1 MENFIE
7 YCLPYKLTASDQ
19 FKRVVYTV
27 VPMVLGVFLIM
38 YLGLIGVVL
47 CAGLCYLA
55 YRLFLSFVYELEY
68 SLLENEITF
77 TKIINKERRR
87 ELLKADIAKTES
99 YGPVEHLPANQK
111 AKVRSFLSNQGEEP
125 AYYWVTEDAKGEKVC
140 ILFQPTPAVLEVFA
154 VRARGKLQ

>member
-7 YCLPYKLTASDQ
+7 YCLPYKLTALDHA
-19 FKRVVYTV
+19 KRVFYTV
-27 VPMVLGVFLIM
+27 APMILGVFLIM
-38 YLGLIGVVL
+38 YLGLIGVLL

-55 YRLFLSFVYELEY
+55 YRLFLSFSYELEY

-77 TKIINKERRR
+77 SKIINKERRR

-99 YGPVEHLPANQK
+99 YGPIEHLPAGQQ
-111 AKVRSFLSNQGEEP
+111 KVRSFLSNQGEEP
-125 AYYWVTEDAKGEKVC
+125 AYYWITLDAKGEKVC
-140 ILFQPTPAVLEVFA
+140 ILFQPNEAVLNVFA

>member
-7 YCLPYKLTASDQ
+7 YCLPYRLTAADQ
-19 FKRVVYTV
+19 MKRVLYTV
-27 VPMVLGVFLIM
+27 VPMVLGIFLIM
-38 YLGLIGVVL
+38 YAGLIGVVL
-47 CAGLCYLA
+47 CAGLCFLA
-55 YRLFLSFVYELEY
+55 YRLFLSFIYELEY

-87 ELLKADIAKTES
+87 ELLKANISKTVS
-99 YGPVEHLPANQK
+99 YGPVEHMPAGQQ
-111 AKVRSFLSNQGEEP
+111 KVRSFLSNQGEEP
-125 AYYWVTEDAKGEKVC
+125 AYYWITEDAKGEKLC